1 MTTHPKTAI
10 LLVMT
15 ALMAPAARAQP
26 DPERCEHRNTV
37 NLSDPASGTL
47 EVKSGAGAVEITGAP
62 GSTTFQVNATL
73 CAASREL
80 LDGLAVSLQ
89 GGRLNT
95 TYPER
100 GSGWGFWRNNYASI
114 HLAVRVPGDTA
125 IDLEDGSGSVTISD
139 VGATRVRDG
148 SGSLRLRGTGPV
160 RVEDRSGSVRISEA
174 RGEVSVEDGSGGLT
188 IEGVTGDVRV
198 DDGSGNLMIR
208 EITGSVTLEDGS
220 GEAEIRRVSGNVVV
234 TDDGS
239 GGIEIEEVGG
249 EVRVS
254 DAGSGR
260 VRVRD
265 VEGGLTVTG
274 VRRSRIDHHDIR
286 GEVDLP
292 PDRRRGRR

>member
-1 MTTHPKTAI
+1 MTTPRKTTI
-10 LLVMT
+10 LLAMT
-15 ALMAPAARAQP
+15 ALVAPAAWAQP
-26 DPERCEHRNTV
+26 DPEHCEHRNTV
-37 NLSDPASGTL
+37 NLSDPAGGTL
-47 EVKSGAGAVEITGAP
+47 EVKSGAGAVEITGEP
-62 GSTTFQVNATL
+62 GLSEFRVAATL
-73 CAASREL
+73 CAASAEL

-89 GGRLNT
+89 GGRLDT

-100 GSGWGFWRNNYASI
+100 RSGGWGFWRNNYASI
-114 HLAVRVPGDTA
+114 HLAVRVPAGTA
-125 IDLEDGSGSVTISD
+125 VELEDKSGSAVISD
-139 VGATRVRDG
+139 VARARVDDG
-148 SGSLRLRGTGPV
+148 SGSLRIRGVGGDV
-160 RVEDRSGSVRISEA
+160 R
-174 RGEVSVEDGSGGLT
+174 VEDGSGGARVR
-188 IEGVTGDVRV
+188 GVT
-198 DDGSGNLMIR
+198 
-208 EITGSVTLEDGS
+208 
-220 GEAEIRRVSGNVVV
+220 GNVVV

-274 VRRSRIDHHDIR
+274 VRRSRIDYENVR

>member
-1 MTTHPKTAI
+1 MTTPWKTTI
-10 LLVMT
+10 LLAMT
-15 ALMAPAARAQP
+15 ALVAPSAWAQP
-26 DPERCEHRNTV
+26 DPEHCEHRNTV
-37 NLSDPASGTL
+37 DLSDPAGGTL
-47 EVKSGAGAVEITGAP
+47 EVKSGAGAVEITGEP
-62 GSTTFQVNATL
+62 GLSEFRVTATL

-89 GGRLNT
+89 GGRLDT

-100 GSGWGFWRNNYASI
+100 SGGWGFWRNNYASI
-114 HLAVRVPGDTA
+114 HLAVRVPAGTA
-125 IDLEDGSGSVTISD
+125 VELEDKSGSAVISD
-139 VGATRVRDG
+139 VARVRVDDG
-148 SGSLRLRGTGPV
+148 SGSLRISGVQGDV
-160 RVEDRSGSVRISEA
+160 RVEDGSGSLTIEGVT
-174 RGEVSVEDGSGGLT
+174 GDVSVEDGSGGLT
-188 IEGVTGDVRV
+188 I
-198 DDGSGNLMIR
+198 R
-208 EITGSVTLEDGS
+208 EVVGSVTLEDGS
-220 GEAEIRRVSGNVVV
+220 GGARVRGVTGNVVV

-274 VRRSRIDHHDIR
+274 VRRSRIDYENVR

>member
-1 MTTHPKTAI
+1 MTTYRKTTI
-10 LLVMT
+10 LLAMT
-15 ALMAPAARAQP
+15 ALVAPAAGAQP
-26 DPERCEHRNTV
+26 DPEHCEHRNTV
-37 NLSDPASGTL
+37 NLSDPAGGTL
-47 EVKSGAGAVEITGAP
+47 EVRSGAGAVEITGEP
-62 GSTTFQVNATL
+62 GLSEFRVAASL
-73 CAASREL
+73 CAASEEL

-100 GSGWGFWRNNYASI
+100 RSGWGFWRNNYASI
-114 HLAVRVPGDTA
+114 HLAVRVPAGTA
-125 IDLEDGSGSVTISD
+125 VELEDKSGSAAISN
-139 VGATRVRDG
+139 VARARVDDG
-148 SGSLRLRGTGPV
+148 SGSLRIRGVEGDV
-160 RVEDRSGSVRISEA
+160 R
-174 RGEVSVEDGSGGLT
+174 VEDGSGGLT
-188 IEGVTGDVRV
+188 IEDVTGDVSV
-198 DDGSGNLMIR
+198 EDGSGSLTIR
-208 EITGSVTLEDGS
+208 DVAGSVTLEDGS
-220 GEAEIRRVSGNVVV
+220 GGARVRGVTGNVIV

-239 GGIEIEEVGG
+239 GGLEIEEVGG

-274 VRRSRIDHHDIR
+274 VRRSRIDYENVR

>member
-1 MTTHPKTAI
+1 MTTPWKTTI
-10 LLVMT
+10 LLAMT
-15 ALMAPAARAQP
+15 ALVAPAAWAQP
-26 DPERCEHRNTV
+26 DPEHCEHRNTV
-37 NLSDPASGTL
+37 NLSDPAGGTL
-47 EVKSGAGAVEITGAP
+47 EVRSGAGAVEVTGEP
-62 GSTTFQVNATL
+62 GLSEFRVAATL
-73 CAASREL
+73 CAASQEL

-89 GGRLNT
+89 GGRLDT

-100 GSGWGFWRNNYASI
+100 RSGGWGFWRNHYASI
-114 HLAVRVPGDTA
+114 HLAVRVPAGTA
-125 IDLEDGSGSVTISD
+125 VELEDKSGSAVISD
-139 VGATRVRDG
+139 VARVRVDDG
-148 SGSLRLRGTGPV
+148 SGSLRISGVQGDV
-160 RVEDRSGSVRISEA
+160 RVEDGSGSLTIEDVT
-174 RGEVSVEDGSGGLT
+174 GDVSVEDGSGSLT
-188 IEGVTGDVRV
+188 I
-198 DDGSGNLMIR
+198 R
-208 EITGSVTLEDGS
+208 EVAGSVTLEDGS
-220 GEAEIRRVSGNVVV
+220 GGARVRGVTGNVVV

-274 VRRSRIDHHDIR
+274 VRRSRIDYENVR